1 MKNESFTDVKYTM
14 KYISYLLLLLLSV
27 VSCSTPSHQELEQK
41 VQYIPYNGNSESIYS
56 GDIFK
61 TISFIPLETNDT
73 CLLGTASRII
83 YKNAIY
89 YIKSNN
95 RIYLFDDKGDII
107 RIINRHGD
115 GPEEYN
121 YFWMMA
127 VSDKGHISLIQRGEF
142 SIITYNSYGNFI
154 SRLKL
159 DTIKARDLKYLNDS
173 ILITKSDFER
183 NGNKYHVINMNNSTI
198 ENSLYPISYRE
209 HRIAMKDCMTAYQGK
224 ILTCDYHSN
233 EIHEITKDSVSIK
246 YIFNINGKMPPAGY
260 WDNNQI
266 DYLTLDKDYE
276 EKGYIGD
283 IPCFVENDKAILFR
297 FHGMKEGLESFAYIN
312 KLTGQIRTFDTII
325 LADGLSVKPT
335 FFHAQDNGK
344 LIFAIE
350 PISILES
357 GNEELKAKFPD
368 LEEDSNP
375 VLLYVELN

>member
-1 MKNESFTDVKYTM
+1 MLEVIKNNRVLICEVLIINI
-14 KYISYLLLLLLSV
+14 ISMLVIIGVPYSKEISRLNKIGYSLS
-27 VSCSTPSHQELEQK
+27 S
-41 VQYIPYNGNSESIYS
+41 SI
-56 GDIFK
+56 
-61 TISFIPLETNDT
+61 N
-73 CLLGTASRII
+73 I
-83 YKNAIY
+83 YKNDNY

-95 RIYLFDDKGDII
+95 RIYLFDDKGDIV
-107 RIINRHGD
+107 RIINRHGV

-209 HRIAMKDCMTAYQGK
+209 HRIAMKDCMTSYQGK

-246 YIFNINGKMPPAGY
+246 YIFTN
-260 WDNNQI
+260 
-266 DYLTLDKDYE
+266 
-276 EKGYIGD
+276 
-283 IPCFVENDKAILFR
+283 
-297 FHGMKEGLESFAYIN
+297 H
-312 KLTGQIRTFDTII
+312 
-325 LADGLSVKPT
+325 
-335 FFHAQDNGK
+335 
-344 LIFAIE
+344 
-350 PISILES
+350 
-357 GNEELKAKFPD
+357 
-368 LEEDSNP
+368 
-375 VLLYVELN
+375 

>member
-14 KYISYLLLLLLSV
+14 KHTPYLLLLLLSV
-27 VSCSTPSHQELEQK
+27 VSCSTPSPQALEQK
-41 VQYIPYNGNSESIYS
+41 VQYIPYSGNSESINCE
-56 GDIFK
+56 DIFK

-73 CLLGTASRII
+73 CLLGTVSRII
-83 YKNAIY
+83 YKNDNY

-95 RIYLFDDKGDII
+95 RIYLFDDKGDIV
-107 RIINRHGD
+107 RIINRHGV

-183 NGNKYHVINMNNSTI
+183 NGNKYHVINMNKLTLEKSF
-198 ENSLYPISYRE
+198 YPISYRKCRVFME
-209 HRIAMKDCMTAYQGK
+209 DCMTSYQGK

-233 EIHEITKDSVSIK
+233 EIHEINQDSACIR
-246 YIFNINGKMPPAGY
+246 YLFNIDGKMPPKGY
-260 WDNNQI
+260 WDNNNVDIQ
-266 DYLTLDKDYE
+266 TLDRDYAQ
-276 EKGYIGD
+276 KGYIGD
-283 IPCFVENDKAILFR
+283 ITCFAENDKAILFR
-297 FHGMKEGLESFAYIN
+297 FHGKKENTEAFTYID